1 MVALSSSVAFAV
13 LCATL
18 ASVGRIPWVEACWA
32 AASVV
37 LVYVPTRL
45 WAPVGWRRRAAEA
58 TLALPA
64 WALVMLA
71 DPIQRRM
78 LLPPLLA
85 TAASVAVVAAWPK
98 VPLRHR
104 TALLALLGL
113 SIRAA
118 VGMGL
123 IGFEPWRILVAAV
136 AGGVVAWAAGR
147 LGGLEAGVV
156 AALLSAAIPF
166 QAVPMWAGG
175 AILIALM
182 GGALGD
188 PLARRSI
195 GVGIL
200 PGLAGAAM
208 IGLAVAP
215 WGGLEIGRVF
225 PETGLWILVVLAVG
239 SAIARKLPAGAAG
252 ALWMIGF
259 LTLGAALDPT
269 PERRG
274 FVLGG
279 EFADVDLPAG
289 TGDPYVLDIRIDG
302 TLRLEPGT
310 AVAWF
315 RVGEQTHI
323 LRYPAHAV
331 FRMEE
336 GPRREGRMWRP
347 EDVGRDARW
356 RGSVRTVFDVPLGVV
371 PHLTRHPNLIEGV
384 TIALETEGAA
394 LPSAPRRMAM
404 GWWLMAASAVVFLLQ
419 FASGTW
425 RSTIAVVPWTIL
437 VFGSLIVRAWIE
449 PLHLLGERFGPDLAL
464 AALLTAWLPAA
475 VVWLR
480 HRRVAIAVGAL
491 LVPLAA
497 ATPFLTP
504 PLHGDEPFHLALMES
519 VLGDGDL
526 DLADNIDFE
535 AHPQEASFE
544 QEGDLLHSPVLGF
557 LLLPGFAI
565 AGRVGALLLLAV
577 AGTVAVAL
585 IIRRARRLGVPD
597 ARLRF
602 MVVVLA
608 ATYPVAVFSSQIWVE
623 IIGVLA
629 VSAILVATAGGRGGR
644 WAAVALALL
653 ATAVKT
659 RLALL
664 VFPAALAAWWGRRRG
679 RLTGL
684 VVFAGAAGAS
694 AAVGWLAMGH
704 PFGIYRRLHDLL
716 PSNPTLAAKVVGGL
730 AFDPAGGLLFAAPL
744 WLVAIAGM
752 IALWRRGGP
761 GERMLLVGCGLTLTA
776 LLHSQEWY
784 GGGSPPARYLVPML
798 PAVALA
804 GGFLL
809 REPRRWRRAAE
820 ILLLPSVAVWWVLV
834 TRPHHSI
841 NPGDGSWWA
850 TDALARSYL
859 VDTAWLTPSFLV
871 PRPATWIVPL
881 VVVLTAAVVVLLA
894 KWRPSIARLLASG
907 AMALWLF
914 SAAGLVAAIELRT
927 DRVVEAEAAHV
938 RRHGGQ
944 PFPREGTFSRFAQRR
959 GWQLF
964 DGQSVTVPL
973 RLAADSRVFV
983 EGWLLGTAKRGA
995 RIEFRW
1001 NGGESLALPV
1011 WGEGETGRVEVP
1023 SVPGP
1028 GRHRLSIAVVAR
1040 PHGAIVLDRVRVEER
1055 D

>member
-13 LCATL
+13 LCLTL
-18 ASVGRIPWVEACWA
+18 VWVGRIGGQEALWA
-32 AASVV
+32 TASVA
-37 LVYVPTRL
+37 LVFGSTG
-45 WAPVGWRRRAAEA
+45 WWSPVGWRRRAAEA
-58 TLALPA
+58 TIVLPA

-71 DPIQRRM
+71 NPIQRVM
-78 LLPPLLA
+78 LLPPLLVIA
-85 TAASVAVVAAWPK
+85 GWAVLAAAWPRIPERRRGWA
-98 VPLRHR
+98 VV
-104 TALLALLGL
+104 LLAVSARAATGLGL
-113 SIRAA
+113 E
-118 VGMGL
+118 GH
-123 IGFEPWRILVAAV
+123 PWWKIVLVASAC
-136 AGGVVAWAAGR
+136 AAVAWAAARVGGR
-147 LGGLEAGVV
+147 DLGVSVAILASAAPLQTSVAAAGVV
-156 AALLSAAIPF
+156 LLAALIAGSFGDPLIRRTGGLGWAPGLIGAGLFGTALAA
-166 QAVPMWAGG
+166 WGG
-175 AILIALM
+175 FGIDRVFPQIGSWSLAILIGAVLLTRILPPALAGVIWLAAVM
-182 GGALGD
+182 ALG
-188 PLARRSI
+188 PL
-195 GVGIL
+195 
-200 PGLAGAAM
+200 LA
-208 IGLAVAP
+208 
-215 WGGLEIGRVF
+215 
-225 PETGLWILVVLAVG
+225 
-239 SAIARKLPAGAAG
+239 
-252 ALWMIGF
+252 
-259 LTLGAALDPT
+259 PT
-269 PERRG
+269 PDRRG
-274 FVLGG
+274 FTLEGDL
-279 EFADVDLPAG
+279 ADVDLPVG
-289 TGDPYVLDIRIDG
+289 TGAPYILDIRLDG
-302 TLRLEPGT
+302 ARDLEPGT
-310 AVAWF
+310 AVGWF
-315 RVGEQTHI
+315 RVGGRTH
-323 LRYPAHAV
+323 RMVFPEHAV
-331 FRMEE
+331 HRSGE
-336 GPRREGRMWRP
+336 GARSSSTVWRP
-347 EDVGRDARW
+347 GAIGAGGNW
-356 RGSVRTVFDVPLGVV
+356 RASVRSVFEVPVGVT
-371 PHLTRHPNLIEGV
+371 PRLTRHPNLTDRV
-384 TIALETEGAA
+384 TVVLDTEGPA
-394 LPSAPRRMAM
+394 LPTAPRSRTM
-404 GWWLMAASAVVFLLQ
+404 GWWLLAGASVVFLLQ
-419 FASGTW
+419 LTSGTW

-437 VFGSLIVRAWIE
+437 VFGSLVVRAWIE
-449 PLHLLGERFGPDLAL
+449 PLRLLGERFGPDLAL

-480 HRRVAIAVGAL
+480 RRHVAIAVGAL

-497 ATPFLTP
+497 ATPFLIP

-526 DLADNIDFE
+526 DLTDNIDLV

-585 IIRRARRLGVPD
+585 IVRRARRLGVPD

-602 MVVVLA
+602 MALILA
-608 ATYPVAVFSSQIWVE
+608 ATYPVAVFSGQIWVE

-644 WAAVALALL
+644 WAAVTWALL

-664 VFPAALAAWWGRRRG
+664 VFPAALAAWWGRRHG
-679 RLTGL
+679 RFTGL
-684 VVFAGAAGAS
+684 VVLAGAAGAS
-694 AAVGWLAMGH
+694 AAVGWLTMGH
-704 PFGIYRRLHDLL
+704 PFGVYRRLHDLL

-744 WLVAIAGM
+744 WLVAIAG
-752 IALWRRGGP
+752 IVALWRRGGP
-761 GERMLLVGCGLTLTA
+761 GERMVLVGCGLTVVA

-809 REPRRWRRAAE
+809 REPRKWRRAAE

-859 VDTAWLTPSFLV
+859 VDTAWLMPSFLV
-871 PRPATWIVPL
+871 PRPATLVAPL
-881 VVVLTAAVVVLLA
+881 VVGLAAASVWMVARWKPSFARRLAAASMAVWLL
-894 KWRPSIARLLASG
+894 G
-907 AMALWLF
+907 
-914 SAAGLVAAIELRT
+914 AAGLIAAINHRT
-927 DRVVEAEAAHV
+927 DRIVEAEAAQV

-944 PFPREGTFSRFAQRR
+944 ANPREGTFSRFAHRC

-973 RLAADSRVFV
+973 RLAVDSRVFV

-995 RIEFRW
+995 RVEFRW

-1011 WGEGETGRVEVP
+1011 WGEGESGRLEVP
-1023 SVPGP
+1023 GVPGS
-1028 GRHRLSIAVVAR
+1028 GRHSLSITVVAR